1 MSVIQEGIVA
11 QNEVILPISI
21 YDISVSS
28 ADGKKKDI
36 LSGRHGKVTLI
47 FNVAAGCGNIPQHS
61 VLEELRQIYKD
72 EQDFDI
78 IAITVDDFTCHGY
91 PEFQNGLKAYA
102 EANKLDLTEGQV
114 AQYYAETNFGT
125 TFEFTELT
133 NGRYDKHNYGDGYS
147 PTRDK
152 IQEMHPLWSY
162 LTGAYSA
169 DIADN
174 GLPYSVEE
182 VPWSDEKPNYQS
194 NKKPYDPLTGNFTK
208 FLIDRTGTKATR
220 YASGFLL
227 GERDIYNHTFPWV
240 TEKYQPNG
248 KRDWMPVTEEG
259 KDLNA
264 HLRVEGDTGVWP
276 AKWQRDGIDHSLEI
290 IKADIDRYL
299 LS

>member
-1 MSVIQEGIVA
+1 MDGTQKDSLL
-11 QNEVILPISI
+11 QNEAILPICI
-21 YDISVSS
+21 YDTLISS
-28 ADGKKKDI
+28 ADGKNKDI
-36 LSGRHGKVTLI
+36 FSGRHGKVTLI

-72 EQDFDI
+72 EEGFDI

-102 EANKLDLTEGQV
+102 ETNNLDLTEGQV
-114 AQYYAETNFGT
+114 AQNYAQKNFGT

-133 NGRYDKHNYGDGYS
+133 NGRYDKHNYGDGYN
-147 PTRDK
+147 PTKDK
-152 IQEMHPLWSY
+152 TQEMHPLWFY

-169 DIADN
+169 DIASN

-182 VPWSDEKPNYQS
+182 VPWSDEKPTHEP

-208 FLIDRTGTKATR
+208 FLIDRTGTKVTR

-227 GERDIYNHTFPWV
+227 GERDINNHMFPWV
-240 TEKYQPNG
+240 NEKYQPNG
-248 KRDWMPVTEEG
+248 KRDWMPVIEEE

-264 HLRVEGDTGVWP
+264 HLRVESDTSTWP
-276 AKWQRDGIDHSLEI
+276 AKWQRDGINHSLNI